1 MLIYMEDK
9 KPKYKFGLRKSS
21 IDDRDHILSFFEYEK
36 MPLPLQFSLSDTK
49 EINVFN
55 QMNLNS
61 CSSNSVVNQ
70 IVLSNDKTKEIPS
83 RVFIYWNSRREDI
96 EEDHNS
102 IFIEDTGAGLKNTY

>member
-49 EINVFN
+49 EINV
-55 QMNLNS
+55 L
-61 CSSNSVVNQ
+61 
-70 IVLSNDKTKEIPS
+70 T
-83 RVFIYWNSRREDI
+83 R
-96 EEDHNS
+96 
-102 IFIEDTGAGLKNTY
+102 